1 MSFWN
6 NKNVLITGAMGFI
19 GSSLALDLVR
29 EGSNVT
35 TVDNMERKIFGMD
48 GKTKILSHKVSRFL
62 EGDLR
67 SYEVCNAVCQNID
80 IVIHL
85 ASKVGGIG
93 FYTSH
98 ASEVIND
105 NICIDNNMLRAAI
118 ENNVSKYF
126 YASSAHVYPFSLQ
139 GHPDSPPIKEEKTSA
154 GDPGLSYG
162 WAKLISEK
170 QLQYAADQYEGFNVA
185 MARYIGIYGPDQDI
199 DLEKGSVIPVFSHR
213 AIKYP
218 DIDFGVWGTGEETR
232 SYCYIKDAINATK
245 TMIEAMEH
253 TRVVGPYNVGKQE
266 KVSVR
271 HIAETIV
278 NISGKDIDIKYD
290 HSKETKIWG
299 QWCDCTKIEKD
310 LGWKAEIT
318 FREGLEKV
326 YKNVEW
332 RLNK

>member
-1 MSFWN
+1 
-6 NKNVLITGAMGFI
+6 MGFI

-139 GHPDSPPIKEEKTSA
+139 GHPDSPPIKEEKTS
-154 GDPGLSYG
+154 
-162 WAKLISEK
+162 
-170 QLQYAADQYEGFNVA
+170 AADQYEGFNVA